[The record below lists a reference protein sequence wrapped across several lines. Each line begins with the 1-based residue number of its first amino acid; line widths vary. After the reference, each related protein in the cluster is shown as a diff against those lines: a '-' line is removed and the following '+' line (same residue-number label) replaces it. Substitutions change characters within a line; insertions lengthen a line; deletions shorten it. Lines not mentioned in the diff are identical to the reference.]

1 MGLMLS
7 MMMCGLT
14 SLWAFAATTIDV
26 TSLGVVANDIS
37 AASSNASK
45 LKSSM
50 SSCSDGTTYYFPN
63 GTYYIAPSSS
73 WLSSSGMVLSG
84 KNNITL
90 EGDNATIVNTSYDN
104 TSKSQQ
110 SGTFMVKASNC
121 TNLTIKGLNFDYQ
134 DYTSVSGTITATA
147 GDSITIQLDDKFLD
161 GSYKN
166 ALTGGEFIQCLNQL
180 DDNGTPVCEHFT
192 TNTSTGFTGT
202 LSGNK
207 YTITGNGG
215 GSWYYFSVGKT
226 LVVRFSLGTGAVPAF
241 QLTSVKGLTVED
253 VNVYSTPADV
263 FYCTGSNSDYSFT
276 RLNIGP
282 KEDAP
287 TYWGSNVDGI
297 HLLGISGEI
306 TIDNC
311 SFKGMGDDAL
321 NSHSRAAK
329 VTATGTNSA
338 TIVDGWSSGSLES
351 TWGSAGDVVRFYK
364 DDWTLLGTAT
374 ISSFSGTSLKV
385 DSLPSGVTSGCFVQN
400 TKFMPKITIK
410 DTVVDGSRARAFL
423 IRSEDVSI
431 TGCTVKNTRLAAVIM
446 AADISTWF
454 EMGPSA
460 NVTIDNNLFQNCCVS
475 KVNSNYGVV
484 AIKGCDDGGGD
495 NYAAGVHNNITITN
509 NVFNGS
515 GASSIYASATD
526 GLTIKGNTFANYGR
540 DPHEWA
546 STTGSYAVAVVN
558 CNNVTMDY
566 DDSLYSRNASITQ
579 VEPEGG
585 DNGGGEEGGEISG
598 LYDDELKAIVIN
610 NYDSKVAFDN
620 NGTVTEAVNWTNLT
634 SNTVNFNNWSGKN
647 NRANTG
653 MAVEFNVQNKNEFVL
668 ADGFAFQMATSFNP
682 NATTFTGSEHYFK
695 FGDVKLA
702 VNSGRN
708 AAGSALNSGIYIYN
722 GDTLVA
728 SADTGYAAND
738 ATFKS
743 YYTATYTY
751 YYVTYTDGKMSL
763 QTINSNGT
771 HNAVWTLADGTEN
784 VTAVP
789 VEIGLDDNT
798 IEVYKFGGWGQYDSG
813 DTTVICDPALSTIFP
828 YSTVADFAAYL
839 SALDSNSSAAEV
851 AHARYLYDGVAAVAS
866 SGLKA
871 EIAPYESYIIACEEG
886 GDSGEGGDNGGGEN
900 GGEEGGEEGG
910 DDIEEPSALDE
921 ELASIVVNEYDSLV
935 GFDNTGTESEALNW
949 NVLASAGDQKFANW
963 GGLNNRVQTNMNADI
978 KLQSKNDFDFTDGFK
993 FQMATTFNPDATLF
1007 NSTGHYFMFGDLKLL
1022 IDCGQNLAGSRT
1034 AGVYIY
1040 DGDTLVASADTGI
1053 AANDATFKSHYTAK
1067 NTYYYIT
1074 YTGGK
1079 MSVQTV
1085 NSNGTY
1091 DVVWTLADGTE
1102 NVSAVP
1108 ITITE
1113 DDKRIEVFKFGGW
1126 AQNQAGNIVLCDPA
1140 LSGTFP
1146 YSTVDAFT
1154 TYLSGLDSDSTE
1166 EQVTRARTL
1175 FDKVKETG
1183 SLELVAE
1190 VEPYESYIIA
1200 CENAGGGEGGDNGE
1214 GGGESG
1220 GENGGEEGGDDVTDT
1235 TDSGNMPSSFFTADK
1250 WSTDEKRLV
1259 FEMSDGSIK
1268 FDDAASA
1275 SVGNYINSGFTTQ
1288 FKAVGGWEI
1297 ELRNT
1302 SASTN
1307 NGYVLGYIQKKYAAE
1322 DDSRV
1327 LYIRKNGS
1335 DVQLARAVASHV
1347 GFTENEWHTL
1357 GVYFDD
1363 ETGKTTIRV
1372 YIDGVQVKFG
1382 AGYTHDYPDS
1392 FVNNAIENGNFV
1404 DFDPIQRGNYFKINP
1419 YFADAISGYGS
1430 MSFRS
1435 IDATETDHLYTIA
1448 AVGDSI
1454 TQGACATGRG
1464 YSYPAELQRLLG
1476 TDKFNVVN
1484 FGHSGATL
1492 MSNTGAPYNIQK
1504 AYYRSLSF
1512 AADYTVIM
1520 LGTNDSVDNYW
1531 DMEWSSYAD
1540 YDHSSTAKFE
1550 ADLRALIA
1558 DYTAVGTK
1566 VIIMT
1571 SPASH
1576 NQYYTNIDAIVAI
1589 QKAVA
1594 ADLGLDVIDMNA
1606 FTTAYGDDWQQYYDE
1621 EDGLHFND
1629 AGYAKA
1635 AEYVAEYFETLAAKA
1650 DTAVTTPD
1658 ESAEIALDKDV
1669 TIPYS
1674 ATISEGDFAGF
1685 CYWYSNNTMTML
1697 IGASGAEAWAYT
1709 NGRFDLGKNF
1719 NVSVTVENNVN
1730 PSSTYSA
1737 DGDFSGLKYS
1747 SLSVGAL
1754 EMRIRPLKNSSGV
1767 KSFLYDLYMNGVK
1780 IGSSFVDS
1788 GNTAPSAQLTYNIR
1802 FINGYIAVTRSDD
1815 VSIMTVTPETYN
1827 AVRNTADYTFDDA
1840 RIGFGTFELGA
1851 YHRVASISAESF
1863 ADTNVE
1869 YSITA
1874 TEGGKIMEDDTEFD
1888 GTKDYLVGET
1898 VTLTAV
1904 ADDSHLFVGWINGDG
1919 ELLSKDAEYTVIFE
1933 PDTEI
1938 VAKFIEKQISGMVI
1952 SATVGG
1958 KITENGADFVMGDR
1972 LVSTSATIRA
1982 AASQDGYKFAYWEL
1996 NGVIVSRDAEY
2007 TITFTEE
2014 GTLTAVFATPLDQ
2027 EMLDAMVTVESG
2039 YDAADWTVTGDGAYI
2054 SDGKIYAGNKNKANS
2069 INAVYNTVLNLS
2081 SGFSFSTK
2089 FTWAYGIDTVNYWA
2103 NNSMFHFG
2111 DLKFEI
2117 VNAAGSGTKTPVI
2130 YKLYNGDA
2138 VIATYDTGYYATNGQ
2153 YSTAIEEY
2161 LNSTFTITYDGTAV
2175 KVFSSS
2181 LDANNDGTA
2190 GEYIVWTVSDT
2201 ETNEAVTVGN
2211 IDLTEATIKLEK
2223 NWGGSNF
2230 TVVEYFADLEI
2241 KGGLPFATVAEFNA
2255 FLNELNNEYDA
2266 ATVALAREYYDAV
2279 SDEIKAQLDAAP
2291 ALFAAEAALNGETI
2305 DAVYEIT
2312 AENGAV
2318 YVGNKL
2324 LDDAGVQYGETVILS
2339 AVETGDKGFTGW
2351 YDSEGNL
2358 ITAENDIEV
2367 KFINTV
2373 RLTALF
2379 DSEVAEKE
2387 DSAMTVIATE
2397 GGKITEN
2404 GEDYVAEGNKV
2415 GDKAILTAVVTDSAY
2430 QFGYWLL
2437 NGDIV
2442 SYNATYTLT
2451 YEAEGELIAVFTE
2464 YASDVISGYVAEDWT
2479 LTPFDGKDA
2488 QPSIKNGAI
2497 YAGNGATHNQFY
2509 ATYNK
2514 TLNLSSGFTFS
2525 TKFTWAYS
2533 NTNGYNNGDVNY
2545 WGDKSIFYFGD
2556 LKLQIKN
2563 SNGNSKTPIIFTL
2576 YNGDAVIGTYDT
2588 GFIAA
2593 NYSGYNAAI
2602 EEYLNATF
2610 TITYDGSTVKVFSS
2624 SLDANNDGVAGEYIV
2639 WTVSGTETTEAVT
2652 VGSIDLSDA
2661 TIKLE
2666 KGWGGANHK
2675 NVEYFADLVIETPAS
2690 HTVSVVGRQGNTTSM
2705 QVANGTE
2712 IVLSNVIP
2720 FTYGYKVV
2728 GWTDGEGRN
2737 ILTDNVI
2744 VTEETTLK
2752 PVFEVADDYKGYVV
2766 NVSGASNTEG
2776 GIYEYN
2782 EKITLEFDSSV
2793 LVEGEYFGGWINA
2806 ATNAVISYEENYT
2819 FYVGADTTITAFIAS
2834 EEAVSTPVVAITD
2847 VCDMNGDGSRW
2858 SFLMERTVPETYE
2871 YVGSG
2876 FVYSTTEF
2884 VSPGDAPYKKVAQ
2897 SATANGQ
2904 FRLTINLTKAT
2915 DVYMLAYL
2923 TYADA
2928 EGNEITIYSNGGTPV
2943 HCQKG

>member
-1 MGLMLS
+1 MKKIISIMCVTALMLS
-7 MMMCGLT
+7 MMMCGIT
-14 SLWAFAATTIDV
+14 SLTAFAATTIDV

-263 FYCTGSNSDYSFT
+263 FYCTGSNSDYTFT

-410 DTVVDGSRARAFL
+410 DTLVDGSRARAFL
-423 IRSEDVSI
+423 IRSENVSI

-460 NVTIDNNLFQNCCVS
+460 NVVIDNNVFQNCCVS

-540 DPHEWA
+540 DPHDWA

-558 CNNVTMDY
+558 CDNVTMDY
-566 DDSLYSRNASITQ
+566 DESLYSRNATITQ
-579 VEPEGG
+579 VEPENGG
-585 DNGGGEEGGEISG
+585 DNGEGGEVGGEISG
-598 LYDDELKAIVIN
+598 LYDDELKALVIN
-610 NYDSKVAFDN
+610 NYDSQVSFDN
-620 NGTVTEAVNWTNLT
+620 SGTRTEGVNW
-634 SNTVNFNNWSGKN
+634 NTLSSDAIYFDVYGDGKL
-647 NRANTG
+647 NRANSD
-653 MAVEFNVQNKNEFVL
+653 MSKDFQIKNKNKFVL
-668 ADGFAFQMATSFNP
+668 ADGFKFQMATSFSP
-682 NATTFTGSEHYFK
+682 GATQFWGSVNYFM
-695 FGDVKLA
+695 FGDVKLVVDHGQNA
-702 VNSGRN
+702 GGTRN
-708 AAGSALNSGIYIYN
+708 AGIYIYN
-722 GDTLVA
+722 GETLVA

-743 YYTATYTY
+743 YYTATNTY

-771 HNAVWTLADGTEN
+771 HDTVWTLADGTEN
-784 VTAVP
+784 VSAVP
-789 VEIGLDDNT
+789 VEIGLDDNI
-798 IEVYKFGGWGQYDSG
+798 IEIFKCSGFSQYGQT
-813 DTTVICDPALSTIFP
+813 DTTIICDPALSTIFP
-828 YSTVADFAAYL
+828 YDTVADFAAYL

-871 EIAPYESYIIACEEG
+871 EIAPYESYIIACENAGGGEG
-886 GDSGEGGDNGGGEN
+886 GDSGEGGGESGG
-900 GGEEGGEEGG
+900 EGGEEGG
-910 DDIEEPSALDE
+910 DDEEEPSALDNE
-921 ELASIVVNEYDSLV
+921 IASIVINEYDSKV
-935 GFDNTGTESEALNW
+935 GFDNTGDETQAANW
-949 NVLASAGDQKFANW
+949 TVLASEGDQKFANW
-963 GGLNNRVQTNMNADI
+963 GGLDNWVKTTMSADI
-978 KLQSKNDFDFTDGFK
+978 KLQNKNELKLADGFK
-993 FQMATTFNPDATLF
+993 FQMATSFSPGADKFWGSVN
-1007 NSTGHYFMFGDLKLL
+1007 YFMFGDLKLVV
-1022 IDCGQNLAGSRT
+1022 DPGQNSGGSRN
-1034 AGVYIY
+1034 AGIYIY
-1040 DGDTLVASADTGI
+1040 NGETLVASADTQY
-1053 AANDATFKSHYTAK
+1053 AANDATFKSHYTAT

-1079 MSVQTV
+1079 MSVQTK

-1108 ITITE
+1108 VTITE
-1113 DDKRIEVFKFGGW
+1113 SDKIIEIFKCGGFSQYQLGSSVF
-1126 AQNQAGNIVLCDPA
+1126 CDPA

-1154 TYLSGLDSDSTE
+1154 TYLSGLDSDSTD
-1166 EQVTRARTL
+1166 EQVARARAL
-1175 FDKVKETG
+1175 FDKVKSVG
-1183 SLELVAE
+1183 SMELVSA
-1190 VEPYESYIIA
+1190 VSPYESYIIA
-1200 CENAGGGEGGDNGE
+1200 CEDGGSGEGGEGG
-1214 GGGESG
+1214 
-1220 GENGGEEGGDDVTDT
+1220 EGGDDVTDT

-1250 WSTDEKRLV
+1250 WSTSDKRLV
-1259 FEMSDGSIK
+1259 FKMSDGSIK

-1275 SVGNYINSGFTTQ
+1275 SVGNFINSGFTTQ

-1307 NGYVLGYIQKKYAAE
+1307 NGYVLGYSQIKYAAE
-1322 DDSRV
+1322 DASRII
-1327 LYIRKNGS
+1327 YIRKNGS
-1335 DVQLARAVASHV
+1335 DVQLARVVA
-1347 GFTENEWHTL
+1347 GDTCFTENEWHTL

-1363 ETGKTTIRV
+1363 ESGKTTIRV

-1382 AGYTHDYPDS
+1382 AGYTHDYPNS

-1404 DFDPIQRGNYFKINP
+1404 DFDPIQRGNYFEINP
-1419 YFADAISGYGS
+1419 YFSDAVAGYGS

-1484 FGHSGATL
+1484 FGRSGATL
-1492 MSNTGAPYNIQK
+1492 MSNTGAPYNIQN

-1520 LGTNDSVDNYW
+1520 LGTNDSTNDYW
-1531 DMEWSSYAD
+1531 NTNWSSYD
-1540 YDHSSTAKFE
+1540 SSAAKFE
-1550 ADLRALIA
+1550 ADLRALIN
-1558 DYTAVGTK
+1558 DYTAVGSQ

-1576 NQYYTNIDAIVAI
+1576 NQYYTHVDEIVAI

-1594 ADLGLDVIDMNA
+1594 KDLGIDVIDMNA

-1635 AEYVAEYFETLAAKA
+1635 AEYIADYFETLAQKA

-1685 CYWYSNNTMTML
+1685 RFWYSNNTMTML

-1719 NVSVTVENNVN
+1719 NVSVKIENNMN
-1730 PSSTYSA
+1730 PSSTYAA
-1737 DGDFSGLKYS
+1737 DGDFTSVKYS

-1754 EMRIRPLKNSSGV
+1754 EMRIRPLKNASGV

-1788 GNTAPSAQLTYNIR
+1788 GNTAPAAQLTYNIR
-1802 FINGYIAVTRSDD
+1802 FINGYIAITRSDD
-1815 VSIMTVTPETYN
+1815 VSIMTVTPEAYN
-1827 AVRNTADYTFDDA
+1827 AVRNTADYTFDDV

-1851 YHRVASISAESF
+1851 YHRVASISAEKF

-1874 TEGGKIMEDDTEFD
+1874 TEGGKIMEGDTEFT

-1972 LVSTSATIRA
+1972 LVSTSSTIRA
-1982 AASQDGYKFAYWEL
+1982 VASEDGYKFAYWEL

-2103 NNSMFHFG
+2103 NNSVFHFG

-2161 LNSTFTITYDGTAV
+2161 LNSTFTITYDGSTV

-2190 GEYIVWTVSDT
+2190 GEYIVWTVSGT
-2201 ETNEAVTVGN
+2201 ETTEAVTVGS

-2230 TVVEYFADLEI
+2230 TVVEYFSDLEI
-2241 KGGLPFATVAEFNA
+2241 KGGIPFATVAEFNA

-2279 SDEIKAQLDAAP
+2279 SDEIKAKLDAAP

-2358 ITAENDIEV
+2358 ISTEKDLEV

-2387 DSAMTVIATE
+2387 DSAMTVTSNE

-2415 GDKAILTAVVTDSAY
+2415 GDKAILTAVSTDSAR
-2430 QFGYWLL
+2430 QFAYWML

-2451 YEAEGELIAVFTE
+2451 YEAEGELKAVFTE
-2464 YASDVISGYVAEDWT
+2464 YTSDVISGYVAEDWT
-2479 LTPFDGKDA
+2479 LTPFDDKDA

-2533 NTNGYNNGDVNY
+2533 NKNGYNNGDVNY

-2556 LKLQIKN
+2556 LKLQIIN
-2563 SNGNSKTPIIFTL
+2563 SNANGNPKTPIIFTL

-2675 NVEYFADLVIETPAS
+2675 NVEYFADLVIETAAS
-2690 HTVSVVGRQGNTTSM
+2690 HTVSVVGRQDNTTSM
-2705 QVANGTE
+2705 SVVNGTS
-2712 IVLSNVIP
+2712 ITLSDVIP

-2728 GWTDGEGRN
+2728 GWTNGDGVS
-2737 ILTDNVI
+2737 ILTDSVT
-2744 VTEETTLK
+2744 VTEAVTLK
-2752 PVFEVADDYKGYVV
+2752 PIFEVADEYKGYTVI
-2766 NVSGASNTEG
+2766 VSGASNTEG

-2782 EKITLEFDSSV
+2782 EKISLEFDSSV
-2793 LVEGEYFGGWINA
+2793 LAEGEYFGGWINA
-2806 ATNAVISYEENYT
+2806 ATDAVISYEENYT
-2819 FYVGADTTITAFIAS
+2819 FYVGADTTITALIAN
-2834 EEAVSTPVVAITD
+2834 EEAAIAPVIAITD

-2858 SFLMERTVPETYE
+2858 SFLMERTVPDSYE

-2876 FVYSTTEF
+2876 FIYGVTEF
-2884 VSPGDAPYKKVAQ
+2884 ATPDEATHKKEAQ
-2897 SATANGQ
+2897 QGSNNGQ
-2904 FRLTINLTKAT
+2904 FRLTINLSKAT

-2923 TYADA
+2923 TYVDA
-2928 EGNEITIYSNGGTPV
+2928 EGNEITVYSNGGTPV

>member
-1 MGLMLS
+1 
-7 MMMCGLT
+7 
-14 SLWAFAATTIDV
+14 
-26 TSLGVVANDIS
+26 
-37 AASSNASK
+37 
-45 LKSSM
+45 
-50 SSCSDGTTYYFPN
+50 
-63 GTYYIAPSSS
+63 
-73 WLSSSGMVLSG
+73 
-84 KNNITL
+84 
-90 EGDNATIVNTSYDN
+90 
-104 TSKSQQ
+104 
-110 SGTFMVKASNC
+110 MVKASNC

-192 TNTSTGFTGT
+192 TNTSSGFTGT

-276 RLNIGP
+276 RLNVGP
-282 KEDAP
+282 KADAP

-306 TIDNC
+306 KIDNC

-329 VTATGTNSA
+329 VTGTGTNSA

-410 DTVVDGSRARAFL
+410 DTLVDGSRARAFL
-423 IRSEDVSI
+423 IRSENVSI

-446 AADISTWF
+446 AADISTWY

-585 DNGGGEEGGEISG
+585 NEGEGGEVGGEISG
-598 LYDDELKAIVIN
+598 LYDDELKAIVLN
-610 NYDSKVAFDN
+610 NYDSLVGFDN
-620 NGTVTEAVNWTNLT
+620 SGTDTEAKNWTNLT
-634 SNTVNFNNWSGKN
+634 SNTVKFNNWSGKN
-647 NRANTG
+647 NRANSD
-653 MAVEFNVQNKNEFVL
+653 MSKDFQVKNKNKFVL
-668 ADGFAFQMATSFNP
+668 ADGFKFQMATSFSP
-682 NATTFTGSEHYFK
+682 GATQFWGSVNYFM
-695 FGDVKLA
+695 FGDVKL
-702 VNSGRN
+702 VVDHGQN
-708 AAGSALNSGIYIYN
+708 AGGSCNAGIYIYN
-722 GDTLVA
+722 GETLVA

-743 YYTATYTY
+743 YYTANYTY
-751 YYVTYTDGKMSL
+751 YYITYANGKMSL

-771 HNAVWTLADGTEN
+771 HDAVWTLANGTTN

-798 IEVYKFGGWGQYDSG
+798 IEIFKCSGFSQYGQT
-813 DTTVICDPALSTIFP
+813 DTTIICDPALSTIFP
-828 YSTVADFAAYL
+828 YATVAEFAAYL
-839 SALDSNSSAAEV
+839 SALDSNSSADEV
-851 AHARYLYDGVAAVAS
+851 AHARYLFDGVKAVAS

-871 EIAPYESYIIACEEG
+871 EIAPYESYIIACENG
-886 GDSGEGGDNGGGEN
+886 GDSGEGGDNGENGGESGGEN
-900 GGEEGGEEGG
+900 GGESGGN
-910 DDIEEPSALDE
+910 DTEEPSELDNE
-921 ELASIVVNEYDSLV
+921 IASIVVNEYDSLV
-935 GFDNTGTESEALNW
+935 GFDNTGDETQAKNW
-949 NVLASAGDQKFANW
+949 NILASKGDQKFANW

-978 KLQSKNDFDFTDGFK
+978 KLQSKNEFNLVDGFK

-1022 IDCGQNLAGSRT
+1022 IDCGQNLAGSRKT
-1034 AGVYIY
+1034 GVYIY
-1040 DGDTLVASADTGI
+1040 DGDILVASADTGLD
-1053 AANDATFKSHYTAK
+1053 AGDATFKSHYIAR

-1079 MSVQTV
+1079 MSVQTK

-1108 ITITE
+1108 VTITAS
-1113 DDKRIEVFKFGGW
+1113 DKVIEVFKFGGW
-1126 AQNQAGNIVLCDPA
+1126 AQNQAGNTVLCDPA

-1146 YSTVDAFT
+1146 YSTVAAFT
-1154 TYLSGLDSDSTE
+1154 TYLSGLDSDSTT
-1166 EQVTRARTL
+1166 EQVARARAL
-1175 FDKVKETG
+1175 FDKVKSVG
-1183 SLELVAE
+1183 SMELVAA

-1200 CENAGGGEGGDNGE
+1200 CENGGSGEGGEGGE
-1214 GGGESG
+1214 
-1220 GENGGEEGGDDVTDT
+1220 GDDVTDT
-1235 TDSGNMPSSFFTADK
+1235 IDSGNMPSSFFTADK
-1250 WSTDEKRLV
+1250 WSTSDKRLI
-1259 FEMSDGSIK
+1259 FKMSDGSVK

-1275 SVGNYINSGFTTQ
+1275 SVGNFINSGFTTQ

-1307 NGYVLGYIQKKYAAE
+1307 NGYVLGYSQIKYAAE
-1322 DDSRV
+1322 DASRII
-1327 LYIRKNGS
+1327 YIRKNGS
-1335 DVQLARAVASHV
+1335 DVQLARVVA
-1347 GFTENEWHTL
+1347 GDTCFTENEWHTL

-1363 ETGKTTIRV
+1363 ESGKTTIRV

-1382 AGYTHDYPDS
+1382 AGYTHDYPNS

-1404 DFDPIQRGNYFKINP
+1404 DFDPIQRGNYFEINP
-1419 YFADAISGYGS
+1419 YFSDAVAGYGS

-1448 AVGDSI
+1448 SVGDSI

-1464 YSYPAELQRLLG
+1464 YSYPAELQRILG

-1484 FGHSGATL
+1484 FGRSGATL
-1492 MSNTGAPYNIQK
+1492 MSNTGAPYNIQNS
-1504 AYYRSLSF
+1504 YYRSISF
-1512 AADYTVIM
+1512 AADYTIIM

-1531 DMEWSSYAD
+1531 NMQWSAYQDYA
-1540 YDHSSTAKFE
+1540 HPSTAKFE
-1550 ADLRALIA
+1550 AELRTLIA
-1558 DYTAVGTK
+1558 DYTAVGSK

-1576 NQYYTNIDAIVAI
+1576 NQYYTNVDAIVAI

-1594 ADLGLDVIDMNA
+1594 NDLGLDVIDMNA
-1606 FTTAYGDDWQQYYDE
+1606 FTTAYGNDWQTYYDA
-1621 EDGLHFND
+1621 DGLHFND
-1629 AGYAKA
+1629 AGYKKA
-1635 AEYVAEYFETLAAKA
+1635 AEYISDYFKNLAQKA

-1658 ESAEIALDKDV
+1658 ESAEIALDKEV
-1669 TIPYS
+1669 TLPYS

-1685 CYWYSNNTMTML
+1685 RFWYSNNTMTML

-1719 NVSVTVENNVN
+1719 NVSVKIENNTN
-1730 PSSTYSA
+1730 PSSTYAA
-1737 DGDFSGLKYS
+1737 DGDFTSVKYS

-1754 EMRIRPLKNSSGV
+1754 EMRIRPLKNASGV

-1788 GNTAPSAQLTYNIR
+1788 GNTAPAAQLTYNIR
-1802 FINGYIAVTRSDD
+1802 FINGYIAITRSDD
-1815 VSIMTVTPETYN
+1815 VSIMTITPEEYN
-1827 AVRNTADYTFDDA
+1827 AVRNTADYAFDDA

-1851 YHRVASISAESF
+1851 YHRVASISAEKF

-1874 TEGGKIMEDDTEFD
+1874 TEGGKIMEGDTEFT

-1904 ADDSHLFVGWINGDG
+1904 ADDTHLFVGWINGDG
-1919 ELLSKDAEYTVIFE
+1919 ELLSANAEYTVIFE

-1938 VAKFIEKQISGMVI
+1938 VAKFIEKQISGMTI
-1952 SATVGG
+1952 SATTGG

-1982 AASQDGYKFAYWEL
+1982 VAAMDGYKFAYWEL
-1996 NGVIVSRDAEY
+1996 NGIIISRDAEY

-2027 EMLDAMVTVESG
+2027 EMLSALVTVENSF
-2039 YDAADWTVTGDGAYI
+2039 DAGDWTVTGDNASI
-2054 SDGKIYAGNKNKANS
+2054 SNGKIYAGNGSNQNS
-2069 INAVYNTVLNLS
+2069 ITAVYNTTLDIS
-2081 SGFSFSTK
+2081 SGFVFSTK
-2089 FTWAYGIDTVNYWA
+2089 FTWAYSNQNGYNNGNVNYWGDKATFYFGNLKMQIA
-2103 NNSMFHFG
+2103 NSHGGN
-2111 DLKFEI
+2111 
-2117 VNAAGSGTKTPVI
+2117 KTPI
-2130 YKLYNGDA
+2130 IFTLYNGDA
-2138 VIATYDTGYYATNGQ
+2138 VIGTYDTGYVAAN
-2153 YSTAIEEY
+2153 YSGYNSAVEEY
-2161 LNSTFTITYDGTAV
+2161 LNSTFTITYDGTTV

-2190 GEYIVWTVSDT
+2190 GEYIVWTVSGT
-2201 ETNEAVTVGN
+2201 ETTENVTVGN

-2223 NWGGSNF
+2223 GWGGSNLKN
-2230 TVVEYFADLEI
+2230 VEYFADLLI

-2255 FLNELNNEYDA
+2255 FLNELNNEPDA

-2279 SDEIKAQLDAAP
+2279 SDEIKAKLDAAP
-2291 ALFAAEAALNGETI
+2291 ALFAAEAALKGETI
-2305 DAVYEIT
+2305 DAVYDIT

-2318 YVGNKL
+2318 YVGDKL
-2324 LDDAGVQYGETVILS
+2324 LDNAGVQYGQTVILS

-2358 ITAENDIEV
+2358 ITTEADLEV

-2387 DSAMTVIATE
+2387 DSAMTVIFTE
-2397 GGKITEN
+2397 GGKIIEN
-2404 GEDYVAEGNKV
+2404 GVDYVAGGNKV
-2415 GDKAILTAVVTDSAY
+2415 GDKAILTAVVTDSNY

-2451 YEAEGELIAVFTE
+2451 YEAQGELNAVFTE
-2464 YASDVISGYVAEDWT
+2464 LTSDVTSGFVTEDWT
-2479 LTPFDGKDA
+2479 VTGDNANMTDGK
-2488 QPSIKNGAI
+2488 I
-2497 YAGNGATHNQFY
+2497 YAGDSNTHNSIS
-2509 ATYNK
+2509 AVYNK

-2533 NTNGYNNGDVNY
+2533 NQNGWNNGNVNY
-2545 WGDKSIFYFGD
+2545 WGDKSTFCFGN
-2556 LKLQIKN
+2556 LKMQITN
-2563 SNGNSKTPIIFTL
+2563 SNGNSKTPIVFTL

-2588 GFIAA
+2588 GYVAA
-2593 NYSGYNAAI
+2593 NYSGYNPAV
-2602 EEYLNATF
+2602 EEYLNSTF
-2610 TITYDGSTVKVFSS
+2610 TFTYDGTAIKVFSS
-2624 SLDANNDGVAGEYIV
+2624 SLDANNDGTAGEYIV
-2639 WTVSGTETTEAVT
+2639 WTVSGTETTENVT
-2652 VGSIDLSDA
+2652 VGNIDLSEA

-2675 NVEYFADLVIETPAS
+2675 YAEYYADLVIETAAS
-2690 HTVSVVGRQGNTTSM
+2690 HTVAVIGRQSNSTEM
-2705 QVANGTE
+2705 KVANGTS
-2712 IVLSNVIP
+2712 IVLSNVAP
-2720 FTYGYKVV
+2720 SSYGYKVV
-2728 GWTDGEGRN
+2728 GWTDGEGRR
-2737 ILTDNVI
+2737 ILTDIVV

-2752 PVFEVADDYKGYVV
+2752 PIFEVSDEYKGYIVI
-2766 NVSGASNTEG
+2766 VSGASNTEG
-2776 GIYEYN
+2776 GTYQYN

-2793 LVEGEYFGGWINA
+2793 LGEGGYFGGWINA

-2819 FYVGADTTITAFIAS
+2819 FYVGADTTITALVS
-2834 EEAVSTPVVAITD
+2834 DEAAVITPVVAITD

-2858 SFLMERTVPETYE
+2858 SFLMERTVPEGYT

-2876 FVYSTTEF
+2876 FVYAVTEF
-2884 VSPGDAPYKKVAQ
+2884 ATPAEATHKREAQ
-2897 SATANGQ
+2897 SESANGQ
-2904 FRLTINLTKAT
+2904 FRVTINLVTAT

-2928 EGNEITIYSNGGTPV
+2928 EGNQVTIYSNGGTPV

>member
-1 MGLMLS
+1 MKKIVSILCVTALMLS
-7 MMMCGLT
+7 MMMCGIT
-14 SLWAFAATTIDV
+14 SLSAFAATTIDV
-26 TSLGVVANDIS
+26 TDLGVVANDIS

-45 LKSSM
+45 LSSSM
-50 SSCSDGTTYYFPN
+50 SSCSNGTTYYFPN

-73 WLSSSGMVLSG
+73 LFSSSGMVLSG
-84 KNNITL
+84 KSNITL
-90 EGDNATIVNTSYDN
+90 EGDNATIVNTTYNN

-110 SGTFMVKASNC
+110 SGTYMVKASNC

-192 TNTSTGFTGT
+192 TDTSTGFTGT
-202 LSGNK
+202 LSGNQ

-276 RLNIGP
+276 RLNVGP
-282 KEDAP
+282 KADAP

-338 TIVDGWSSGSLES
+338 TIVDGWSSGSLGS

-423 IRSEDVSI
+423 IRSENVSI

-460 NVTIDNNLFQNCCVS
+460 NVVIDNNVFQNCCVS

-540 DPHEWA
+540 DPHDWA
-546 STTGSYAVAVVN
+546 ATTGSYAVAVVN

-579 VEPEGG
+579 VEPENGG
-585 DNGGGEEGGEISG
+585 DNGEGGEGGEISG
-598 LYDDELKAIVIN
+598 LYDDELKAIVLN
-610 NYDSKVAFDN
+610 NYDSLVSFDN
-620 NGTVTEAVNWTNLT
+620 SGTDTEAKNWTNLT
-634 SNTVNFNNWSGKN
+634 DNTVKFNNWSGKN

-653 MAVEFNVQNKNEFVL
+653 MAVDFNVKNKNNFVL
-668 ADGFAFQMATSFNP
+668 ADGFKFQMATSFNP

-702 VNSGRN
+702 INSGRN
-708 AAGSALNSGIYIYN
+708 ASGSALNSGIYIYN

-751 YYVTYTDGKMSL
+751 YYITYADGKMSL

-771 HNAVWTLADGTEN
+771 HDAVWTLADGTEN

-789 VEIGLDDNT
+789 VEIGLDDNI
-798 IEVYKFGGWGQYDSG
+798 IEVFKFGGWGQYDGG
-813 DTTVICDPALSTIFP
+813 DTTVVCDPALSTIFP
-828 YSTVADFAAYL
+828 YDTVADFAAYL
-839 SALDSNSSAAEV
+839 SALDSNSSADEV
-851 AHARYLYDGVAAVAS
+851 VHARYLFDGVAAVAS

-871 EIAPYESYIIACEEG
+871 EIAPYESYIIACENAG
-886 GDSGEGGDNGGGEN
+886 GGEGGDNGEGEGGES
-900 GGEEGGEEGG
+900 GGEGGEEGG
-910 DDIEEPSALDE
+910 DDTEEPSELDNE
-921 ELASIVVNEYDSLV
+921 IASIVVNEYDSLV
-935 GFDNTGTESEALNW
+935 GFDNTGDESQAANW
-949 NVLASAGDQKFANW
+949 TVLASADDQKFANW
-963 GGLNNRVQTNMNADI
+963 GGLNNRVQTNMSADI
-978 KLQSKNDFDFTDGFK
+978 KLQSKNEFNLVDGFK
-993 FQMATTFNPDATLF
+993 FQMATSFNPDATLF

-1034 AGVYIY
+1034 AGIYIY
-1040 DGDTLVASADTGI
+1040 DGDTLVASADTGY
-1053 AANDATFKSHYTAK
+1053 AANDATFKSYYMAS

-1079 MSVQTV
+1079 MSVQTK
-1085 NSNGTY
+1085 NSNGTH
-1091 DVVWTLADGTE
+1091 DLVWKLADGTE

-1108 ITITE
+1108 VTITA
-1113 DDKRIEVFKFGGW
+1113 DDKLIEVFKFGGW
-1126 AQNQAGNIVLCDPA
+1126 AQYQAGSTVLCDPA

-1146 YSTVDAFT
+1146 YSTVAAFT
-1154 TYLSGLDSDSTE
+1154 TYLSGLDSDSTT
-1166 EQVTRARTL
+1166 EQVARARAL
-1175 FDKVKETG
+1175 FDKVKSVG
-1183 SLELVAE
+1183 SMELVAA
-1190 VEPYESYIIA
+1190 VSPYESYIIA
-1200 CENAGGGEGGDNGE
+1200 CEDGGSGEGGEGG
-1214 GGGESG
+1214 
-1220 GENGGEEGGDDVTDT
+1220 EGGDDVTDT
-1235 TDSGNMPSSFFTADK
+1235 FDSGNMPSSFFTADK
-1250 WSTDEKRLV
+1250 WSTAEKRLV
-1259 FEMSDGSIK
+1259 FKMSDGSVK

-1275 SVGNYINSGFTTQ
+1275 SVGNFINSGFTTQ

-1302 SASTN
+1302 SSTTN

-1322 DDSRV
+1322 DASRII
-1327 LYIRKNGS
+1327 YIRKNGS
-1335 DVQLARAVASHV
+1335 DVQLARVVA
-1347 GFTENEWHTL
+1347 GDTCFTENEWHTL

-1363 ETGKTTIRV
+1363 ESGKTTIRV

-1392 FVNNAIENGNFV
+1392 FVNTAIENGNFV
-1404 DFDPIQRGNYFKINP
+1404 DFDPIQRGNYFEINP
-1419 YFADAISGYGS
+1419 YFSDAVAGYGS

-1464 YSYPAELQRLLG
+1464 YSYPAELQRILG

-1484 FGHSGATL
+1484 FGRSGATL
-1492 MSNTGAPYNIQK
+1492 MSNTGAPYNIQNS
-1504 AYYRSLSF
+1504 YYRSLSF

-1531 DMEWSSYAD
+1531 NMDWSAYQD
-1540 YDHSSTAKFE
+1540 YDHPSTAKFE
-1550 ADLRALIA
+1550 AELRQLIA
-1558 DYTAVGTK
+1558 DYTAVGSR

-1576 NQYYTNIDAIVAI
+1576 NQYYTNVDAIVAI

-1594 ADLGLDVIDMNA
+1594 NDLGLDVIDMNA
-1606 FTTAYGDDWQQYYDE
+1606 FTTAYGDDWQTYYDA
-1621 EDGLHFND
+1621 DGLHFND
-1629 AGYAKA
+1629 AGYVKA
-1635 AEYVAEYFETLAAKA
+1635 AEYVAEYFEDLAQKA

-1674 ATISEGDFAGF
+1674 ANISEGDFAGF
-1685 CYWYSNNTMTML
+1685 CFWYSNNTMTML

-1719 NVSVTVENNVN
+1719 NVSVTVENNMN
-1730 PSSTYSA
+1730 PSSTYAA

-1754 EMRIRPLKNSSGV
+1754 EMRIRPLKNAGGV

-1788 GNTAPSAQLTYNIR
+1788 GNTAPAARLTYNIR

-1815 VSIMTVTPETYN
+1815 VSIMTVTPEEYN
-1827 AVRNTADYTFDDA
+1827 AVRNTADYAFDDA

-1851 YHRVASISAESF
+1851 YHRVCSISAEKF

-1874 TEGGKIMEDDTEFD
+1874 TEGGKIMEGDTEFT

-1938 VAKFIEKQISGMVI
+1938 VAKFIEKQISSMTI
-1952 SATVGG
+1952 SATTGG

-1982 AASQDGYKFAYWEL
+1982 VAAMDGYKFAYWEL
-1996 NGVIVSRDAEY
+1996 NGIIVSREAEY

-2027 EMLDAMVTVESG
+2027 EMLNALVTVENSF
-2039 YDAADWTVTGDGAYI
+2039 DAADWTVTGDNASI
-2054 SDGKIYAGNKNKANS
+2054 SNGKIYAGNGSNQNS
-2069 INAVYNTVLNLS
+2069 ITAVYNTTLDIS
-2081 SGFSFSTK
+2081 SGFTFSTK
-2089 FTWAYGIDTVNYWA
+2089 FTWAYSNQNGYNNGNVNYWGDKATFYFGNLKMQIA
-2103 NNSMFHFG
+2103 NSHGGN
-2111 DLKFEI
+2111 
-2117 VNAAGSGTKTPVI
+2117 KTPI
-2130 YKLYNGDA
+2130 IFTLYNGDA
-2138 VIATYDTGYYATNGQ
+2138 VIGTYDTGYVAAN
-2153 YSTAIEEY
+2153 YSGYNSAVEEY
-2161 LNSTFTITYDGTAV
+2161 LNSTFTITYDGTTV

-2201 ETNEAVTVGN
+2201 ETTENVTVGN

-2223 NWGGSNF
+2223 GWGGSNLKNF
-2230 TVVEYFADLEI
+2230 EYFADLLI

-2255 FLNELNNEYDA
+2255 FLNELNNEPDA

-2279 SDEIKAQLDAAP
+2279 SDEIKAKLDAAP

-2305 DAVYEIT
+2305 DAVYDII

-2358 ITAENDIEV
+2358 ITTEADLEV

-2387 DSAMTVIATE
+2387 DSAMAVIFTE

-2404 GEDYVAEGNKV
+2404 GADYVAGGNKV
-2415 GDKAILTAVVTDSAY
+2415 GDKAILTAVATDSAY

-2464 YASDVISGYVAEDWT
+2464 YTSDVISGYVTEDWT
-2479 LTPFDGKDA
+2479 VTGDNAHITDGK
-2488 QPSIKNGAI
+2488 I
-2497 YAGNGATHNQFY
+2497 YAGNGSNQNSIT
-2509 ATYNK
+2509 AVYNN
-2514 TLNLSSGFTFS
+2514 TLNLSAGFTFS
-2525 TKFTWAYS
+2525 TKFTWAYG
-2533 NTNGYNNGDVNY
+2533 TNGYNYNVNY
-2545 WGDKSIFYFGD
+2545 WGDKSTFYFGN
-2556 LKLQIKN
+2556 LKMQIAN
-2563 SNGNSKTPIIFTL
+2563 SNGNSKTPIVFTL

-2588 GFIAA
+2588 GYAA
-2593 NYSGYNAAI
+2593 SNGTYTTAI
-2602 EEYLNATF
+2602 EEYLNSTF

-2639 WTVSGTETTEAVT
+2639 WTVSDTETAEAVT
-2652 VGSIDLSDA
+2652 VGDIDLSDA

-2666 KGWGGANHK
+2666 KGWGGSNLK
-2675 NVEYFADLVIETPAS
+2675 NVEYFADLVIETAAS
-2690 HTVSVVGRQGNTTSM
+2690 HTVSVKGRQSNSTSM
-2705 QVANGTE
+2705 EVANGTS
-2712 IVLSNVIP
+2712 IVLSNVAP
-2720 FTYGYKVV
+2720 SSYGYKVV
-2728 GWTDGEGRN
+2728 GWTDGDGRR
-2737 ILTDNVI
+2737 ILTDTVI
-2744 VTEETTLK
+2744 VTEAITLK
-2752 PVFEVADDYKGYVV
+2752 PIFEVADEHKGYVV
-2766 NVSGASNTEG
+2766 TVTGASNTEG
-2776 GIYEYN
+2776 GTYQYN
-2782 EKITLEFDSSV
+2782 EQITLEFDSSV
-2793 LVEGEYFGGWINA
+2793 LGEGEYFGGWINA
-2806 ATNAVISYEENYT
+2806 ATGAVISYEETYS
-2819 FYVGADTTITAFIAS
+2819 FYVGADTIISALIS
-2834 EEAVSTPVVAITD
+2834 QEEAVSKPVVAITD

-2858 SFLMERTVPETYE
+2858 SFLMERTVPEGYT

-2876 FVYSTTEF
+2876 FVYGVTEF
-2884 VSPGDAPYKKVAQ
+2884 ATPADATHKREAQ
-2897 SATANGQ
+2897 SASANGQ
-2904 FRLTINLTKAT
+2904 FRVTINLVKAT

-2928 EGNEITIYSNGGTPV
+2928 EGNETTIYSNNGTPV

>member
-1 MGLMLS
+1 MKKIISIMCVTALMLS
-7 MMMCGLT
+7 MMMCGIT
-14 SLWAFAATTIDV
+14 SLTAFAATTIDV

-423 IRSEDVSI
+423 IRSENVSI

-460 NVTIDNNLFQNCCVS
+460 NVVIDNNVFQNCCVS

-540 DPHEWA
+540 DPHDWA

-558 CNNVTMDY
+558 CDNVTMDY
-566 DDSLYSRNASITQ
+566 DESLYSRNATITQ
-579 VEPEGG
+579 VEPENGG
-585 DNGGGEEGGEISG
+585 DNGEGGEVGGEISG
-598 LYDDELKAIVIN
+598 LYDDELKALVIN
-610 NYDSKVAFDN
+610 NYDSQVSFDN
-620 NGTVTEAVNWTNLT
+620 SGTRTEGVNW
-634 SNTVNFNNWSGKN
+634 NTLSSDAIYFDVYGDGKL
-647 NRANTG
+647 NRANSD
-653 MAVEFNVQNKNEFVL
+653 MSKDFQIKNKNKFVL
-668 ADGFAFQMATSFNP
+668 ADGFKFQMATSFSP
-682 NATTFTGSEHYFK
+682 GATQFWGSVNYFM
-695 FGDVKLA
+695 FGDVKLVVDHGQNA
-702 VNSGRN
+702 GGTRN
-708 AAGSALNSGIYIYN
+708 AGIYIYN
-722 GDTLVA
+722 GETLVA

-743 YYTATYTY
+743 YYTANYTY
-751 YYVTYTDGKMSL
+751 YYITYANGRMSL

-771 HNAVWTLADGTEN
+771 HDAVWTLADGTEN

-798 IEVYKFGGWGQYDSG
+798 IEIFKCSGFSQYGQT
-813 DTTVICDPALSTIFP
+813 DTTIICDPALSTIFP
-828 YSTVADFAAYL
+828 YATVAEFAAYL

-871 EIAPYESYIIACEEG
+871 EIAPYESYIIACE
-886 GDSGEGGDNGGGEN
+886 NGGSG
-900 GGEEGGEEGG
+900 
-910 DDIEEPSALDE
+910 
-921 ELASIVVNEYDSLV
+921 NE
-935 GFDNTGTESEALNW
+935 
-949 NVLASAGDQKFANW
+949 
-963 GGLNNRVQTNMNADI
+963 
-978 KLQSKNDFDFTDGFK
+978 
-993 FQMATTFNPDATLF
+993 
-1007 NSTGHYFMFGDLKLL
+1007 
-1022 IDCGQNLAGSRT
+1022 
-1034 AGVYIY
+1034 
-1040 DGDTLVASADTGI
+1040 
-1053 AANDATFKSHYTAK
+1053 
-1067 NTYYYIT
+1067 
-1074 YTGGK
+1074 
-1079 MSVQTV
+1079 
-1085 NSNGTY
+1085 
-1091 DVVWTLADGTE
+1091 
-1102 NVSAVP
+1102 
-1108 ITITE
+1108 
-1113 DDKRIEVFKFGGW
+1113 
-1126 AQNQAGNIVLCDPA
+1126 
-1140 LSGTFP
+1140 
-1146 YSTVDAFT
+1146 
-1154 TYLSGLDSDSTE
+1154 
-1166 EQVTRARTL
+1166 
-1175 FDKVKETG
+1175 
-1183 SLELVAE
+1183 
-1190 VEPYESYIIA
+1190 
-1200 CENAGGGEGGDNGE
+1200 GGEGG
-1214 GGGESG
+1214 
-1220 GENGGEEGGDDVTDT
+1220 EGGDDVTDT
-1235 TDSGNMPSSFFTADK
+1235 FDSGNMPSSFFTADK
-1250 WSTDEKRLV
+1250 WSTSDKRLV
-1259 FEMSDGSIK
+1259 FKMSDGSIK

-1307 NGYVLGYIQKKYAAE
+1307 NGYVLGYSQIKYAAE
-1322 DDSRV
+1322 DASRII
-1327 LYIRKNGS
+1327 YIRKNGS
-1335 DVQLARAVASHV
+1335 DVQLARVVA
-1347 GFTENEWHTL
+1347 GDTCFTENEWHTL

-1404 DFDPIQRGNYFKINP
+1404 DFDPIQRGNYFEINP
-1419 YFADAISGYGS
+1419 YFSDAVAGYGS

-1448 AVGDSI
+1448 SVGDSI

-1484 FGHSGATL
+1484 FGRSGATL
-1492 MSNTGAPYNIQK
+1492 MSNTGAPYNIQN

-1520 LGTNDSVDNYW
+1520 LGTNDSTNDCWNTN
-1531 DMEWSSYAD
+1531 WSSYD
-1540 YDHSSTAKFE
+1540 SSAAKFE
-1550 ADLRALIA
+1550 ADLRALIN
-1558 DYTAVGTK
+1558 DYTAIGSQ

-1576 NQYYTNIDAIVAI
+1576 NQYYTHVDEIVAI

-1594 ADLGLDVIDMNA
+1594 KDLGLDVIDMNA

-1719 NVSVTVENNVN
+1719 NVSVKIENNMN
-1730 PSSTYSA
+1730 PSSTYAA
-1737 DGDFSGLKYS
+1737 DGDFTSVKYS

-1754 EMRIRPLKNSSGV
+1754 EMRIRPLKNASGV

-1788 GNTAPSAQLTYNIR
+1788 GNTAPAAQLTYNIR
-1802 FINGYIAVTRSDD
+1802 FINGYIAVTCSDD

-1827 AVRNTADYTFDDA
+1827 AVRNTADYTFDDV
-1840 RIGFGTFELGA
+1840 RIGFGTFELGS
-1851 YHRVASISAESF
+1851 YHRVASISAEKF

-1874 TEGGKIMEDDTEFD
+1874 TEGGKIMEGDTEFD

-1952 SATVGG
+1952 SATTGG

-1982 AASQDGYKFAYWEL
+1982 VASEDGYKFAYWEL

-2027 EMLDAMVTVESG
+2027 EMLDAMVTVENSF
-2039 YDAADWTVTGDGAYI
+2039 DAADWTVTGDGAYI

-2103 NNSMFHFG
+2103 NNSVFHFG

-2161 LNSTFTITYDGTAV
+2161 LNSTFTITYDGSTV

-2190 GEYIVWTVSDT
+2190 GEYIVWTVSGT

-2241 KGGLPFATVAEFNA
+2241 KGGIPFATVAEFNA

-2279 SDEIKAQLDAAP
+2279 SDEIKAKLDAAP

-2358 ITAENDIEV
+2358 ISTEKDLEV

-2387 DSAMTVIATE
+2387 DSAMTVTSNE

-2415 GDKAILTAVVTDSAY
+2415 GDKAILTAVSTDSAR
-2430 QFGYWLL
+2430 QFAYWML
-2437 NGDIV
+2437 NGAIV

-2451 YEAEGELIAVFTE
+2451 YEAEGELKAVFTE
-2464 YASDVISGYVAEDWT
+2464 YTSDVISGYVAEDWT

-2497 YAGNGATHNQFY
+2497 YAGNGETHNQFY

-2556 LKLQIKN
+2556 LKLQIIN
-2563 SNGNSKTPIIFTL
+2563 SNANVNPKTPIIFTL

-2675 NVEYFADLVIETPAS
+2675 NVEYFADLVIETAAS

-2705 QVANGTE
+2705 SVTNGTS
-2712 IVLSNVIP
+2712 ITLSDVIP

-2728 GWTDGEGRN
+2728 GWTNGDGMS
-2737 ILTDNVI
+2737 ILTDSVT
-2744 VTEETTLK
+2744 VTEAVTLK
-2752 PVFEVADDYKGYVV
+2752 PIFEVADEYKGYTVI
-2766 NVSGASNTEG
+2766 VSGASNTEG

-2782 EKITLEFDSSV
+2782 EKIALEFDSSV

-2806 ATNAVISYEENYT
+2806 ATGAVISYEENYT
-2819 FYVGADTTITAFIAS
+2819 FYVGADTTITALIAN
-2834 EEAVSTPVVAITD
+2834 EEAAIAPVVAITD

-2858 SFLMERTVPETYE
+2858 SFLMERTVPDSYE

-2876 FVYSTTEF
+2876 FIYGVTEF
-2884 VSPGDAPYKKVAQ
+2884 ATPDEATHKKEAQ
-2897 SATANGQ
+2897 QGSNNGQ
-2904 FRLTINLTKAT
+2904 FRLTINLSKAT

-2923 TYADA
+2923 TYVDA
-2928 EGNEITIYSNGGTPV
+2928 EGNEITVYSNGGTPV

>member
-1 MGLMLS
+1 MKKIVSIICVTALMLS
-7 MMMCGLT
+7 MMMSGIT
-14 SLWAFAATTIDV
+14 SLSAFAATTIDV
-26 TSLGVVANDIS
+26 TSFGVVANDIL

-45 LKSSM
+45 LSSSM
-50 SSCSDGTTYYFPN
+50 STCSKATTFYFPN

-73 WLSSSGMVLSG
+73 SGMILSN
-84 KNNITL
+84 KSNITL

-104 TSKSQQ
+104 TKKSQQ
-110 SGTFMVKASNC
+110 SNTFMVKASNC

-147 GDSITIQLDDKFLD
+147 GDSITIQLDDKFLN

-180 DDNGTPVCEHFT
+180 DDNGTPVCEHFAKY
-192 TNTSTGFTGT
+192 TSTGFTGT

-207 YTITGNGG
+207 YTITGEGY

-276 RLNIGP
+276 RLNVGP
-282 KEDAP
+282 KADAP

-306 TIDNC
+306 NIDNC

-329 VTATGTNSA
+329 VTATGTNSV
-338 TIVDGWSSGSLES
+338 TVVDGWSSGSLES

-374 ISSFSGTSLKV
+374 ITSFSSYSKSLKV

-423 IRSEDVSI
+423 IRSENVSI

-446 AADISTWF
+446 AADISKWF

-460 NVTIDNNLFQNCCVS
+460 NVTIDNNIFQNCCVS

-540 DPHEWA
+540 DPHEGA

-566 DDSLYSRNASITQ
+566 DESLYSRNASITQ
-579 VEPEGG
+579 VEPENGG
-585 DNGGGEEGGEISG
+585 DNGEGGESGGEGGEEGGE
-598 LYDDELKAIVIN
+598 
-610 NYDSKVAFDN
+610 
-620 NGTVTEAVNWTNLT
+620 
-634 SNTVNFNNWSGKN
+634 
-647 NRANTG
+647 
-653 MAVEFNVQNKNEFVL
+653 
-668 ADGFAFQMATSFNP
+668 
-682 NATTFTGSEHYFK
+682 
-695 FGDVKLA
+695 
-702 VNSGRN
+702 
-708 AAGSALNSGIYIYN
+708 
-722 GDTLVA
+722 DT
-728 SADTGYAAND
+728 
-738 ATFKS
+738 
-743 YYTATYTY
+743 
-751 YYVTYTDGKMSL
+751 
-763 QTINSNGT
+763 
-771 HNAVWTLADGTEN
+771 
-784 VTAVP
+784 
-789 VEIGLDDNT
+789 
-798 IEVYKFGGWGQYDSG
+798 
-813 DTTVICDPALSTIFP
+813 
-828 YSTVADFAAYL
+828 
-839 SALDSNSSAAEV
+839 
-851 AHARYLYDGVAAVAS
+851 
-866 SGLKA
+866 
-871 EIAPYESYIIACEEG
+871 
-886 GDSGEGGDNGGGEN
+886 
-900 GGEEGGEEGG
+900 
-910 DDIEEPSALDE
+910 EEPSALDNE
-921 ELASIVVNEYDSLV
+921 IASIVVNEYDSLV
-935 GFDNTGTESEALNW
+935 GFDNTGDETQAANW
-949 NVLASAGDQKFANW
+949 TVLASAGDQKFANW
-963 GGLNNRVQTNMNADI
+963 GGLDNWVKTTMSADI
-978 KLQSKNDFDFTDGFK
+978 KLQNKNELKLSDGFK

-1022 IDCGQNLAGSRT
+1022 VDCGQNLAGSRT
-1034 AGVYIY
+1034 AGIYIY
-1040 DGDTLVASADTGI
+1040 DGDTLVASADTGY
-1053 AANDATFKSHYTAK
+1053 AANDATFKSYYMAR

-1079 MSVQTV
+1079 MSVQTK
-1085 NSNGTY
+1085 NSNGTH
-1091 DVVWTLADGTE
+1091 DLVWKLADGTE

-1108 ITITE
+1108 VTITA
-1113 DDKRIEVFKFGGW
+1113 DDKLIEVFKFGGW
-1126 AQNQAGNIVLCDPA
+1126 AQYQAGSTVLCDPA

-1146 YSTVDAFT
+1146 YSTVAAFT
-1154 TYLSGLDSDSTE
+1154 TYLSGLDSDSTT
-1166 EQVTRARTL
+1166 EQVARARAL
-1175 FDKVKETG
+1175 FDKVKSVG
-1183 SLELVAE
+1183 SMELVAA
-1190 VEPYESYIIA
+1190 VAPYESYIIA
-1200 CENAGGGEGGDNGE
+1200 CEDGGSGEGGEGG
-1214 GGGESG
+1214 
-1220 GENGGEEGGDDVTDT
+1220 EGGDDVTDT

-1250 WSTDEKRLV
+1250 WSTSDKRLV
-1259 FEMSDGSIK
+1259 FKMSDGSVK

-1275 SVGNYINSGFTTQ
+1275 SVGNFINSGFTTQ

-1302 SASTN
+1302 SSSTN
-1307 NGYVLGYIQKKYAAE
+1307 NGYVLGYSQIKYAAE
-1322 DDSRV
+1322 DASRII
-1327 LYIRKNGS
+1327 YIRKNGS
-1335 DVQLARAVASHV
+1335 DVQLARVVA
-1347 GFTENEWHTL
+1347 GDTCFTENEWHTL

-1363 ETGKTTIRV
+1363 ESGKTTIRV
-1372 YIDGVQVKFG
+1372 YIDGVRVKFG
-1382 AGYTHDYPDS
+1382 AGYTHEYPDS
-1392 FVNNAIENGNFV
+1392 FVNTAIENGNFV
-1404 DFDPIQRGNYFKINP
+1404 DFDPIQRGNYFEINP
-1419 YFADAISGYGS
+1419 YFSDAVAGYGS

-1464 YSYPAELQRLLG
+1464 YSYPAELQRILG

-1484 FGHSGATL
+1484 FGRSGATL
-1492 MSNTGAPYNIQK
+1492 MSNTGAPYNIQNS
-1504 AYYRSLSF
+1504 YYRSLSF

-1531 DMEWSSYAD
+1531 NMDWSAYQD
-1540 YDHSSTAKFE
+1540 YDHPSTAKFE
-1550 ADLRALIA
+1550 AELRQLIA
-1558 DYTAVGTK
+1558 DYTAVGSR

-1576 NQYYTNIDAIVAI
+1576 NQYYTNVDAIVAI

-1594 ADLGLDVIDMNA
+1594 NDLGLDVIDMNA
-1606 FTTAYGDDWQQYYDE
+1606 FTTAYGNDWQTYYDA
-1621 EDGLHFND
+1621 DGLHFND
-1629 AGYAKA
+1629 AGYKKA
-1635 AEYVAEYFETLAAKA
+1635 AEYIADYFETLAQKA

-1669 TIPYS
+1669 TLPYS

-1685 CYWYSNNTMTML
+1685 RFWYSNNTMTML

-1719 NVSVTVENNVN
+1719 NVSVTVENNTN
-1730 PSSTYSA
+1730 PSSTYAA
-1737 DGDFSGLKYS
+1737 DGDFNGIKYS

-1754 EMRIRPLKNSSGV
+1754 EMRIRPLKNAGGV

-1788 GNTAPSAQLTYNIR
+1788 GNTAPAARLTYNIR

-1815 VSIMTVTPETYN
+1815 VSIITVTPEAYN
-1827 AVRNTADYTFDDA
+1827 AVRGTADYTFDDV

-1851 YHRVASISAESF
+1851 YHRVASISAEKF

-1874 TEGGKIMEDDTEFD
+1874 TEGGKIMEGDTEFD

-1952 SATVGG
+1952 SATTGG

-1982 AASQDGYKFAYWEL
+1982 VAAMDGYKFAYWEL
-1996 NGVIVSRDAEY
+1996 NGIIVSREAEY

-2027 EMLDAMVTVESG
+2027 EMLSAMVTVENSF
-2039 YDAADWTVTGDGAYI
+2039 DAADWTVTGDGAKI
-2054 SDGKIYAGNKNKANS
+2054 TDGKIYAGNGSNQNT
-2069 INAVYNTVLNLS
+2069 ITAVYNTTLDLS
-2081 SGFSFSTK
+2081 SGFVFSTK
-2089 FTWAYGIDTVNYWA
+2089 FTWAYSNQNGYNNGNVNYWGDKATFYFGNLKMQIA
-2103 NNSMFHFG
+2103 NSHGGN
-2111 DLKFEI
+2111 
-2117 VNAAGSGTKTPVI
+2117 KTPI
-2130 YKLYNGDA
+2130 IFTLYNGDA
-2138 VIATYDTGYYATNGQ
+2138 VIGTYDTGYVAAN
-2153 YSTAIEEY
+2153 YSGYNSAVEEY
-2161 LNSTFTITYDGTAV
+2161 LNSTFTITYDGTTV

-2190 GEYIVWTVSDT
+2190 GEYIVWTVSGT
-2201 ETNEAVTVGN
+2201 ETTENVTVGN

-2223 NWGGSNF
+2223 GWGGSNLKN
-2230 TVVEYFADLEI
+2230 VEYFADLLI

-2255 FLNELNNEYDA
+2255 FLNELNNEPDA

-2279 SDEIKAQLDAAP
+2279 SDEIKAKLDAAP

-2305 DAVYEIT
+2305 DAVYDII

-2358 ITAENDIEV
+2358 ITTEADLEV

-2387 DSAMTVIATE
+2387 DSAMTVIFTE

-2404 GEDYVAEGNKV
+2404 GVDYVAGGNKV
-2415 GDKAILTAVVTDSAY
+2415 GDKAILTAVVTESAY

-2442 SYNATYTLT
+2442 SYKATYTLT
-2451 YEAEGELIAVFTE
+2451 YEAQGELIAVFTE
-2464 YASDVISGYVAEDWT
+2464 YVSEVTSGYVVDDWT
-2479 LTPFDGKDA
+2479 VTGDNAHITDGK
-2488 QPSIKNGAI
+2488 I
-2497 YAGNGATHNQFY
+2497 YAGNGSNQNSIT
-2509 ATYNK
+2509 AVYNNV
-2514 TLNLSSGFTFS
+2514 LNLSAGFVFS
-2525 TKFTWAYS
+2525 TKFTWAYG
-2533 NTNGYNNGDVNY
+2533 TNGYNYNVNY
-2545 WGDKSIFYFGD
+2545 WGDKSTFYFGN
-2556 LKLQIKN
+2556 LKMQIAN
-2563 SNGNSKTPIIFTL
+2563 SNGNSKTPIVFTL

-2588 GFIAA
+2588 GYAA
-2593 NYSGYNAAI
+2593 SNGTYTTAI
-2602 EEYLNATF
+2602 EEYLNSTF

-2652 VGSIDLSDA
+2652 VGDINLSEA

-2666 KGWGGANHK
+2666 KGWGGSNLK
-2675 NVEYFADLVIETPAS
+2675 NVEYFADLVIETAAS
-2690 HTVSVVGRQGNTTSM
+2690 HTVSVKGRQSNSTSM
-2705 QVANGTE
+2705 EVANGTS
-2712 IVLSNVIP
+2712 IVLSNVAP
-2720 FTYGYKVV
+2720 SSYGYKVV
-2728 GWTDGEGRN
+2728 GWTDGDGRR
-2737 ILTDNVI
+2737 ILTDTVI
-2744 VTEETTLK
+2744 VTEAITLK
-2752 PVFEVADDYKGYVV
+2752 PIFEVADEHKGYVV
-2766 NVSGASNTEG
+2766 TVTGASNTEG
-2776 GIYEYN
+2776 GTYQYN
-2782 EKITLEFDSSV
+2782 EQITLEFDSSV
-2793 LVEGEYFGGWINA
+2793 LGEGEYFGGWINA
-2806 ATNAVISYEENYT
+2806 ATGAVISYEETYS
-2819 FYVGADTTITAFIAS
+2819 FYVGADTTISALIS
-2834 EEAVSTPVVAITD
+2834 QEEAVSKPVVAITD

-2858 SFLMERTVPETYE
+2858 SFLMERTVPEGYT

-2876 FVYSTTEF
+2876 FVYGVTEF
-2884 VSPGDAPYKKVAQ
+2884 ATPADATHKREAQ
-2897 SATANGQ
+2897 SASANGQ
-2904 FRLTINLTKAT
+2904 FRVTINLVKAT

-2928 EGNEITIYSNGGTPV
+2928 EGNKITIYSNNGTPV

>member
-1 MGLMLS
+1 MISFLCVTALMLS
-7 MMMCGLT
+7 MMMCGIT
-14 SLWAFAATTIDV
+14 SLSAFAATTIDV

-45 LKSSM
+45 LNSSM
-50 SSCSDGTTYYFPN
+50 SSCSNGTTYYFPN
-63 GTYYIAPSSS
+63 GTYYISPSSS

-84 KNNITL
+84 KSNITL

-282 KEDAP
+282 KSDAP

-306 TIDNC
+306 KIDDC

-329 VTATGTNSA
+329 VTGTGTNSA

-364 DDWTLLGTAT
+364 DDWTLLGTAKIT
-374 ISSFSGTSLKV
+374 SFSGTSLKV
-385 DSLPSGVTSGCFVQN
+385 DSLPSGVASGCFVQN

-423 IRSEDVSI
+423 IRSENVSI

-446 AADISTWF
+446 AADISTWY

-509 NVFNGS
+509 NIFNGS

-546 STTGSYAVAVVN
+546 ATTGSYAVAVVN

-566 DDSLYSRNASITQ
+566 DESLYSRNASITQ
-579 VEPEGG
+579 VEPENGG
-585 DNGGGEEGGEISG
+585 NTGGGESGGEISG
-598 LYDDELKAIVIN
+598 LYDDELKALVLN
-610 NYDSKVAFDN
+610 NYESLVSFDN
-620 NGTVTEAVNWTNLT
+620 SGTETEAKNWTNLT
-634 SNTVNFNNWSGKN
+634 GNTVKFNNWSGKN

-653 MAVEFNVQNKNEFVL
+653 MAVDFNVKNKNTFVL
-668 ADGFAFQMATSFNP
+668 ADGFKFQMSTMFNP
-682 NATTFTGSEHYFK
+682 NATTFTGNEHYFK

-702 VNSGRN
+702 INSGKN
-708 AAGSALNSGIYIYN
+708 ASGTANSGIYIYN

-738 ATFKS
+738 STFKS
-743 YYTATYTY
+743 YYTANYTY
-751 YYVTYTDGKMSL
+751 YYVTYIDGKMLL

-771 HNAVWTLADGTEN
+771 HDAVWTLADGTEN

-798 IEVYKFGGWGQYDSG
+798 IEVFKFGGWAQYDGG
-813 DTTVICDPALSTIFP
+813 DSTVVCDPALSTIFP
-828 YSTVADFAAYL
+828 YDTVADFAAYL
-839 SALDSNSSAAEV
+839 SALNSNSSAAQV
-851 AHARYLYDGVAAVAS
+851 AHARYLFDGVKAVAS

-871 EIAPYESYIIACEEG
+871 EIAPYESYIIACENAG
-886 GDSGEGGDNGGGEN
+886 GGDSGDSGEGG
-900 GGEEGGEEGG
+900 
-910 DDIEEPSALDE
+910 
-921 ELASIVVNEYDSLV
+921 
-935 GFDNTGTESEALNW
+935 
-949 NVLASAGDQKFANW
+949 
-963 GGLNNRVQTNMNADI
+963 
-978 KLQSKNDFDFTDGFK
+978 
-993 FQMATTFNPDATLF
+993 
-1007 NSTGHYFMFGDLKLL
+1007 
-1022 IDCGQNLAGSRT
+1022 
-1034 AGVYIY
+1034 
-1040 DGDTLVASADTGI
+1040 
-1053 AANDATFKSHYTAK
+1053 
-1067 NTYYYIT
+1067 
-1074 YTGGK
+1074 
-1079 MSVQTV
+1079 
-1085 NSNGTY
+1085 
-1091 DVVWTLADGTE
+1091 
-1102 NVSAVP
+1102 
-1108 ITITE
+1108 
-1113 DDKRIEVFKFGGW
+1113 
-1126 AQNQAGNIVLCDPA
+1126 
-1140 LSGTFP
+1140 
-1146 YSTVDAFT
+1146 
-1154 TYLSGLDSDSTE
+1154 
-1166 EQVTRARTL
+1166 
-1175 FDKVKETG
+1175 
-1183 SLELVAE
+1183 
-1190 VEPYESYIIA
+1190 
-1200 CENAGGGEGGDNGE
+1200 E
-1214 GGGESG
+1214 GGGDE
-1220 GENGGEEGGDDVTDT
+1220 TDT

-1250 WSTDEKRLV
+1250 WSTADKRLI
-1259 FEMSDGSIK
+1259 FKMSDGSVK

-1275 SVGNYINSGFTTQ
+1275 SVGNFINSGFTTQ

-1307 NGYVLGYIQKKYAAE
+1307 NGYVLGYSQIKYAAE
-1322 DDSRV
+1322 DASRII
-1327 LYIRKNGS
+1327 YIRKNGS
-1335 DVQLARAVASHV
+1335 DVQLARVVA
-1347 GFTENEWHTL
+1347 GDTCFTENEWHTL

-1363 ETGKTTIRV
+1363 ESGKTTIRV

-1382 AGYTHDYPDS
+1382 AGYTYDYPDS

-1404 DFDPIQRGNYFKINP
+1404 DFDPIQRGNYFEINP
-1419 YFADAISGYGS
+1419 YFSDAVAGYGS

-1464 YSYPAELQRLLG
+1464 YSYPAELQRILG

-1484 FGHSGATL
+1484 FGRSGATL
-1492 MSNTGAPYNIQK
+1492 MSNTGAPYNIQNS
-1504 AYYRSLSF
+1504 YYRSISF

-1531 DMEWSSYAD
+1531 NMQWSAYQD
-1540 YDHSSTAKFE
+1540 YDHPSTAKFE
-1550 ADLRALIA
+1550 AELRQLIA
-1558 DYTAVGTK
+1558 DYTAVGSK

-1576 NQYYTNIDAIVAI
+1576 NQYYTNVDAIVAI

-1594 ADLGLDVIDMNA
+1594 NDLGLDVIDMNA
-1606 FTTAYGDDWQQYYDE
+1606 FTTAYGDDWQTYYDA
-1621 EDGLHFND
+1621 DGLHFND
-1629 AGYAKA
+1629 AGYKKA
-1635 AEYVAEYFETLAAKA
+1635 AEYIADNFKALAQKA

-1669 TIPYS
+1669 TLPYS

-1685 CYWYSNNTMTML
+1685 RFWYSNNTMTML

-1709 NGRFDLGKNF
+1709 NGRFDFGKNF

-1730 PSSTYSA
+1730 PSSTYAA
-1737 DGDFSGLKYS
+1737 DGDFSGVKYS

-1754 EMRIRPLKNSSGV
+1754 EMRIRPLKNAGGV

-1788 GNTAPSAQLTYNIR
+1788 GNTAPDARLTYNIR

-1815 VSIMTVTPETYN
+1815 VSIITVTPEAYN
-1827 AVRNTADYTFDDA
+1827 AVRNTANYTFDDA

-1874 TEGGKIMEDDTEFD
+1874 TEGGKIMEGDTEFD

-1904 ADDSHLFVGWINGDG
+1904 ADDSHLFIGWINGDG
-1919 ELLSKDAEYTVIFE
+1919 ELLSKDAEHTVIFE
-1933 PDTEI
+1933 PNTEI
-1938 VAKFIEKQISGMVI
+1938 VAKFIEKQISSMVI
-1952 SATVGG
+1952 SATTGG

-1982 AASQDGYKFAYWEL
+1982 VASMDGYKFAYWEL
-1996 NGVIVSRDAEY
+1996 NGIIVSRDAEY

-2014 GTLTAVFATPLDQ
+2014 GTLTAVFANPLDQ
-2027 EMLDAMVTVESG
+2027 EMLSAMVTVENSF
-2039 YDAADWTVTGDGAYI
+2039 DAADWTVTGDNASI
-2054 SDGKIYAGNKNKANS
+2054 SDGKIYAGNGSNQNS
-2069 INAVYNTVLNLS
+2069 ITAVYNTILDLS
-2081 SGFSFSTK
+2081 SGFS
-2089 FTWAYGIDTVNYWA
+2089 
-2103 NNSMFHFG
+2103 
-2111 DLKFEI
+2111 
-2117 VNAAGSGTKTPVI
+2117 
-2130 YKLYNGDA
+2130 
-2138 VIATYDTGYYATNGQ
+2138 
-2153 YSTAIEEY
+2153 
-2161 LNSTFTITYDGTAV
+2161 
-2175 KVFSSS
+2175 
-2181 LDANNDGTA
+2181 
-2190 GEYIVWTVSDT
+2190 
-2201 ETNEAVTVGN
+2201 
-2211 IDLTEATIKLEK
+2211 
-2223 NWGGSNF
+2223 
-2230 TVVEYFADLEI
+2230 
-2241 KGGLPFATVAEFNA
+2241 
-2255 FLNELNNEYDA
+2255 
-2266 ATVALAREYYDAV
+2266 
-2279 SDEIKAQLDAAP
+2279 
-2291 ALFAAEAALNGETI
+2291 
-2305 DAVYEIT
+2305 
-2312 AENGAV
+2312 
-2318 YVGNKL
+2318 
-2324 LDDAGVQYGETVILS
+2324 
-2339 AVETGDKGFTGW
+2339 
-2351 YDSEGNL
+2351 
-2358 ITAENDIEV
+2358 
-2367 KFINTV
+2367 
-2373 RLTALF
+2373 
-2379 DSEVAEKE
+2379 
-2387 DSAMTVIATE
+2387 
-2397 GGKITEN
+2397 
-2404 GEDYVAEGNKV
+2404 
-2415 GDKAILTAVVTDSAY
+2415 
-2430 QFGYWLL
+2430 
-2437 NGDIV
+2437 
-2442 SYNATYTLT
+2442 
-2451 YEAEGELIAVFTE
+2451 
-2464 YASDVISGYVAEDWT
+2464 
-2479 LTPFDGKDA
+2479 
-2488 QPSIKNGAI
+2488 
-2497 YAGNGATHNQFY
+2497 
-2509 ATYNK
+2509 
-2514 TLNLSSGFTFS
+2514 FS

-2533 NTNGYNNGDVNY
+2533 NTNGYNNGNVNY
-2545 WGDKSIFYFGD
+2545 WGDKSTFYFGD
-2556 LKLQIKN
+2556 LKMQITN

-2588 GFIAA
+2588 GYVAA
-2593 NYSGYNAAI
+2593 NYSGYNSAV
-2602 EEYLNATF
+2602 EEYLNSTF

-2624 SLDANNDGVAGEYIV
+2624 SLDANNDGTAGEYIVWTVSGTETNENVTVGNIDLTEATIKLEKGWGGSNLKNVEYFADLVIKGGLPFATVAEFNAFLNELNNEPDAATVALAREYYDAVSDEIKAKLDAAPALFAAEAALNGQTIDAVYDITAENGAVYVGNKLLDDAGVQYGQTVILSAVETGDKGFTGWYDSEGNLITTEKDLEVKFINTVRLTALFDSVAAEKEDSEMIVTTNEGGKITENGFDYVAGGKKIGDKAILTAVSTDSGRQFGYWLLNNDIVSYNATYTLTYEAEGELKAVFTDLVNGTTSGYVADDWTVTGDNAYIADGKIYAGNGSNANNINAVYNKELNLSAGFSFSTKFTWAYSANGYNYSVNYWANNTVFSFGDLKMKITNSNGNSKTPIIFTLYNGDTVIGTYDTGYTATNGQYTTAIEEYLNSTFTITYNGETVKVFSSSLDANDDGVAGEYIV
-2639 WTVSGTETTEAVT
+2639 WTVSGTETTENVT
-2652 VGSIDLSDA
+2652 VGDIDLTKA
-2661 TIKLE
+2661 TIMLD
-2666 KGWGGANHK
+2666 KGWGGSNLK
-2675 NVEYFADLVIETPAS
+2675 TVEYFADLVIEMAAS
-2690 HTVSVVGRQGNTTSM
+2690 HTVSVKGRQSNSTEIK
-2705 QVANGTE
+2705 VANGAS
-2712 IVLSNVIP
+2712 IILSNVAP
-2720 FTYGYKVV
+2720 SSYGYKVV
-2728 GWTDGEGRN
+2728 GWTDGEGRK
-2737 ILTDNVI
+2737 ILTDTVI
-2744 VTEETTLK
+2744 VTEAITLK
-2752 PVFEVADDYKGYVV
+2752 PIFEVSDEYKGYVV
-2766 NVSGASNTEG
+2766 LVSGASNTEG
-2776 GIYEYN
+2776 GTYQYN

-2793 LVEGEYFGGWINA
+2793 LGEGEYFGGWINA
-2806 ATNAVISYEENYT
+2806 ATNAVISYEETYT
-2819 FYVGADTTITAFIAS
+2819 FYVGANTTISALIS
-2834 EEAVSTPVVAITD
+2834 QEAAEIKPVVAITD

-2858 SFLMERTVPETYE
+2858 SFLMERTVPEGYTY
-2871 YVGSG
+2871 VASG
-2876 FVYSTTEF
+2876 FVYGVTEF
-2884 VSPGDAPYKKVAQ
+2884 ATPADATHKREAQ
-2897 SATANGQ
+2897 SESANGQ
-2904 FRLTINLTKAT
+2904 FRVTINLVNAT
-2915 DVYMLAYL
+2915 DVYMISYL

-2928 EGNEITIYSNGGTPV
+2928 EDNEVTIYSNGGIPV
-2943 HCQKG
+2943 HCKKA